1 MIAVA
6 AIVLSDLFAVVML
19 FGVYSLLTAALF
31 MNLDAVDVAFTEAA
45 VGAGVT
51 TVLMLSSLHLTKRW
65 EAMPRRNPLL
75 GLLVVGITGA
85 ALLYAVQDA
94 PLLGDPEAP
103 VHQHV
108 TPRYIEQGE
117 AEVGMPNLVTAVLA
131 SYRGYDTFGETV
143 VIFTAG
149 LAVLLLLGI
158 KDDPR
163 LRPGMSAIG
172 DQVVLRLVVKALLPL
187 ILLFGLYVQFHG
199 DFGAGGGFQAGVI
212 FATALVLYDL
222 VFGECRR
229 LLAAGWPALPGLLG
243 AGARSGS
250 WSASGGTAGGTRRRY
265 HGVLGCAVDL
275 LCLLRPEPPPMSFLP
290 GIFNYLIVVFL
301 MMAGFYVVIAQ
312 GNLVKKLVGLGLFQA
327 SVFILYITMG
337 HHHGQSLGWPGA
349 HRCEGRDGLL
359 QSAATRADSHGHRG
373 RCGHYRGRAG
383 PGGANP

>member
-6 AIVLSDLFAVVML
+6 AIALTDLFAVVML

-51 TVLMLSSLHLTKRW
+51 TVLMLASLRLTKRW
-65 EAMPRRNPLL
+65 EALPRRHHFL
-75 GLLVVGITGA
+75 GLLVVGVTGA
-85 ALLYAVQDA
+85 ALVYAVLDA
-94 PLLGDPEAP
+94 PLLGDPTAP

-158 KDDPR
+158 QDDPR
-163 LRPGMSAIG
+163 MRPGVSAIG
-172 DQVVLRLVVKALLPL
+172 DQVVLRPVVKVLIPL

-212 FATALVLYDL
+212 FATAFVLYDL
-222 VFGECRR
+222 VFGDGSVRAVVPPR
-229 LLAAGWPALPGLLG
+229 WLYRLAAIGVLIYGGVGVYSLLAGRPFLDYSVLADDPVHGQHL
-243 AGARSGS
+243 
-250 WSASGGTAGGTRRRY
+250 
-265 HGVLGCAVDL
+265 GVLLVELGVGITVFSVVL
-275 LCLLRPEPPPMSFLP
+275 L
-290 GIFNYLIVVFL
+290 IFYAF
-301 MMAGFYVVIAQ
+301 AGRSI
-312 GNLVKKLVGLGLFQA
+312 
-327 SVFILYITMG
+327 
-337 HHHGQSLGWPGA
+337 
-349 HRCEGRDGLL
+349 RR
-359 QSAATRADSHGHRG
+359 
-373 RCGHYRGRAG
+373 
-383 PGGANP
+383 

>member
-65 EAMPRRNPLL
+65 EAMPRHNPLL

-85 ALLYAVQDA
+85 ALVYAIQDA
-94 PLLGDPEAP
+94 PPLGDPEAP

-143 VIFTAG
+143 VIFAAG
-149 LAVLLLLGI
+149 LTVLLLLGI
-158 KDDPR
+158 KEDDPR
-163 LRPGMSAIG
+163 IRPGVSPIG
-172 DQVVLRLVVKALLPL
+172 YQLVLRLVVKILLPV

-212 FATALVLYDL
+212 FATAFVLYDL
-222 VFGECRR
+222 VFGEGSARTVVPPSWLYR
-229 LLAAGWPALPGLLG
+229 LAAIGVLVYGGVGVYSMLAGRPFLDYSALADDPVHGQHLGVLLVELG
-243 AGARSGS
+243 VGITVFSVVLLIFYAFSGRS
-250 WSASGGTAGGTRRRY
+250 RRR
-265 HGVLGCAVDL
+265 
-275 LCLLRPEPPPMSFLP
+275 
-290 GIFNYLIVVFL
+290 
-301 MMAGFYVVIAQ
+301 
-312 GNLVKKLVGLGLFQA
+312 
-327 SVFILYITMG
+327 
-337 HHHGQSLGWPGA
+337 
-349 HRCEGRDGLL
+349 
-359 QSAATRADSHGHRG
+359 
-373 RCGHYRGRAG
+373 
-383 PGGANP
+383 

>member
-6 AIVLSDLFAVVML
+6 AISLSDLFAVVML

-51 TVLMLSSLHLTKRW
+51 TVLMLASLNLTKRW
-65 EAMPRRNPLL
+65 EALPRRHHFL
-75 GLLVVGITGA
+75 GLLVVGVTGA
-85 ALLYAVQDA
+85 ALVYAVLDA
-94 PLLGDPEAP
+94 PLLGDPTAP

-158 KDDPR
+158 QDDPR
-163 LRPGMSAIG
+163 MRPGVSAIG
-172 DQVVLRLVVKALLPL
+172 DQAVLRPVVKVLIPL

-212 FATALVLYDL
+212 FATAFVLYDL
-222 VFGECRR
+222 VFGDGSVRAVVPPR
-229 LLAAGWPALPGLLG
+229 WLYRLAAIGVLIYGGVGVYSLLAGRPFLDYSVLADDPVHGQHL
-243 AGARSGS
+243 
-250 WSASGGTAGGTRRRY
+250 
-265 HGVLGCAVDL
+265 GVLLVELGVGIAVFSVVL
-275 LCLLRPEPPPMSFLP
+275 L
-290 GIFNYLIVVFL
+290 IFYAF
-301 MMAGFYVVIAQ
+301 AGRSI
-312 GNLVKKLVGLGLFQA
+312 
-327 SVFILYITMG
+327 
-337 HHHGQSLGWPGA
+337 
-349 HRCEGRDGLL
+349 RR
-359 QSAATRADSHGHRG
+359 
-373 RCGHYRGRAG
+373 
-383 PGGANP
+383 